1 MEQTI
6 PSTCRVKFDNPDAL
20 HDFSVIIQPDE
31 GFWKNGKFLFHVVIN
46 EDYNIS
52 VRIRCAFVRRNISSM
67 CVYYYTASYSKMPDK
82 TLASKHK

>member
-6 PSTCRVKFDNPDAL
+6 PSTCRVKFENPDAL
-20 HDFSVIIQPDE
+20 HEFSVIIQPDE

-52 VRIRCAFVRRNISSM
+52 VNINVLIFWVTS
-67 CVYYYTASYSKMPDK
+67 V
-82 TLASKHK
+82 

>member
-6 PSTCRVKFDNPDAL
+6 PSTCRVKFENPDAL
-20 HDFSVIIQPDE
+20 HEFSVIIQPDE

-52 VRIRCAFVRRNISSM
+52 VNINVLIFWVTSVSLM
-67 CVYYYTASYSKMPDK
+67 PPSISATYS
-82 TLASKHK
+82 